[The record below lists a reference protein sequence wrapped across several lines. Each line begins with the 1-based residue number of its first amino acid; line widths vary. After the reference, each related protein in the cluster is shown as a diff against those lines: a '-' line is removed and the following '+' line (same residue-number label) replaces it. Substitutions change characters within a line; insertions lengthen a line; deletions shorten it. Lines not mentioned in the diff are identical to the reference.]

1 VEHQVEQEPLSRVT
15 RSARDGAL
23 AGLLAGTVL
32 AGLFYFYDLGL
43 GRALQTPAFLFGA
56 LTGRGDIQPSLAVIA
71 AFTGVHYLVWVGLG
85 ILANSLI
92 DYAELPRNL
101 LIGAVYGLFAC
112 SIVFYA
118 GLVMAGTDVLSAPSW
133 PAVFFGNAVVGMVMF
148 THLHWLRRGTA
159 AATPVSFVRWHRT
172 LRHGFTAGI
181 IGALAVAVWFLVV
194 DSLFRE
200 PLYTPAALG
209 TLLLRGGGGPADI
222 SVMWGPVVG
231 YTVLHFAFFILAG
244 VILDGLTGQ
253 IQRFPPL
260 AFGLVILF
268 VVFETL
274 FVVMTAVLG
283 SWLLDELDWWSILL
297 GNLVAAVAMGLYVW
311 KVHPALPHSL
321 RREALWGH

>member
-1 VEHQVEQEPLSRVT
+1 L
-15 RSARDGAL
+15 L

-32 AGLFYFYDLGL
+32 AALFYFYDLGR
-43 GRALQTPAFLFGA
+43 GVAFQTPAFLFGA
-56 LTGRGDIQPSLAVIA
+56 LTGRGDVEPSLGVVAS
-71 AFTGVHYLVWVGLG
+71 FTGVHYLVWAGLG

-118 GLVMAGTDVLSAPSW
+118 GLVVAGTDVLSAPSW
-133 PAVFFGNAVVGMVMF
+133 PAVFFGNTLAGVVMF
-148 THLHWLRRGTA
+148 THLHWLRRDLA
-159 AATPVSFVRWHRT
+159 AAAPVGFVRWHRT
-172 LRHGFTAGI
+172 LRHGFVAGI
-181 IGALAVAVWFLVV
+181 VGALAVALWFLLI

-209 TLLLRGGGGPADI
+209 TLLLRGGSGPADI
-222 SVMWGPVVG
+222 AVTWGPIAG
-231 YTVLHFAFFILAG
+231 YTVLHFAFFVLAG
-244 VILDGLTGQ
+244 VILDGLTEQ

-260 AFGLVILF
+260 AFGVMILF

-283 SWLLDELDWWSILL
+283 SWLLDELAWWSVLL
-297 GNLVAAVAMGLYVW
+297 GNLVAAVAMGTYVW

-321 RREALWGH
+321 RREALWGN